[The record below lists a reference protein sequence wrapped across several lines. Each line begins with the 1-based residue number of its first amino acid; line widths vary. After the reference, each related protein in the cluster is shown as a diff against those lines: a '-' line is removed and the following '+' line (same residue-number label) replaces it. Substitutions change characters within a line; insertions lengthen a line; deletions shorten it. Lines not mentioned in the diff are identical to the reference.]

1 MSLDTQGGK
10 ERLGTP
16 HQLAVETGAGAPLL
30 AAVDL
35 GSNSFHMVVARVEH
49 GEVRPVERLGE
60 FVQLA
65 AGMVDG
71 VLHHEA
77 MVRGLECLARFRQ
90 ALDVLSPGVV
100 RVVGTN
106 ALRVAANGREFC
118 ALAESVIGHPIEVIS
133 GREEARLVYLGVAHT
148 LADDETR
155 LVVDIGGGS
164 TEFIIGERFE
174 PRLMESLHMGCVS
187 YAERFFPDG
196 IITRKAF
203 EKAYLTAYGEVL
215 KIRSAFRSHGWAN
228 AVGSSGT
235 LRSQENIIAAQ
246 GWAESGISAEH
257 LARLRKLLFRFP
269 DVKALASLRGLS
281 ERRRNVFASGLAI
294 TSALFD
300 ALGIT
305 SMRTSTGALRE
316 GVVYDM
322 IGRHT
327 HEDVRGRSVC
337 AMMQRYGVDE
347 VNARHVEEMARHLFA
362 SASQGWQLGPD
373 DLELLVW
380 AARLHDVGLAI
391 SHSHFHKHGQYL
403 MECSDLPGF
412 STAEQI
418 ELGLLVRGHRQ
429 KIPISEFENKGNGRR
444 PCLIRLCLLL
454 RLAVLFKFV
463 AAVEGE
469 PPYQL
474 VVRDTSLSLRF
485 PPGWLQNH
493 PLTRHAL
500 SEEKNQFARA
510 GYTLTLSGRA

>member
-1 MSLDTQGGK
+1 MSLEPQRGK
-10 ERLGTP
+10 E
-16 HQLAVETGAGAPLL
+16 GAIAPLQPAEEMGPGAPLV
-30 AAVDL
+30 AAIDL
-35 GSNSFHMVVARVEH
+35 GSNSFHMVIARIEH

-71 VLHHEA
+71 VLHPDA

-90 ALDVLSPGVV
+90 ALDALAPGSI

-106 ALRVAANGREFC
+106 SLRIASNGREFRS
-118 ALAESVIGHPIEVIS
+118 LAEAVIGQPIEVIP

-148 LADDETR
+148 LADDEAR

-174 PRLMESLHMGCVS
+174 PKLMESLHMGCVS

-203 EKAYLTAYGEVL
+203 DNAYLTAYSEVL
-215 KIRSAFRSHGWAN
+215 KIRSAFRGHGWGN
-228 AVGSSGT
+228 VVGSSGT

-246 GWAESGISAEH
+246 GWAEAGISAEN

-269 DVKALASLRGLS
+269 DVKALARLQGLS

-294 TSALFD
+294 SCAFFD
-300 ALGIT
+300 GLGIDF
-305 SMRTSTGALRE
+305 MRTSTGALRE
-316 GVVYDM
+316 GVIYDM

-327 HEDVRGRSVC
+327 HEDVRERSVG
-337 AMMQRYGVDE
+337 AMMQRYSVDE
-347 VNARHVEEMARHLFA
+347 ANARHVEETARHLFA
-362 SASQGWQLGPD
+362 SASQGWGLGAD
-373 DLELLVW
+373 DLDLLVW

-391 SHSHFHKHGQYL
+391 SHSQFHKHGQYL
-403 MECSDLPGF
+403 MESSDLPGF

-429 KIPISEFENKGNGRR
+429 KIPLSEFDSKGNGRR

-463 AAVEGE
+463 AAVEGI

-474 VVRDTSLSLRF
+474 TARDRALSLRF

-500 SEEKNQFARA
+500 KEEKSQFDRA
-510 GYTLTLSGRA
+510 GYSLTLSGRG